1 MGDGLDNETLAV
13 KIRRGDGDRK
23 ELLEELWRN
32 NERLVHKIVH
42 GLTGLDSWKA
52 EDREDFEDMEQ
63 QAFIGIM
70 EAASTFNEHQG
81 VKFFTW
87 AAQYI
92 RKSIYQYHDNGGCR
106 VRIPAYLRRR
116 LKLYAREKALL
127 EDGGKLK
134 ALPDDVMDKMG
145 LTPAARKSLIDAMQT
160 ASVFS
165 LDEYLENRTGDAQSL
180 LETLA
185 GSEDVEG
192 AATRTVYY
200 RELHETMRSA
210 LSRLPECERKIVTF
224 VYYQGYSPNHVARVM
239 GCSRQNIDQ
248 RLKNA
253 YVHLRHGKYGREL
266 ASFL

>member
-13 KIRRGDGDRK
+13 KIRCGDGDRK

-52 EDREDFEDMEQ
+52 EDRQDFEDMEQ
-63 QAFIGIM
+63 QAFIGIT
-70 EAASTFNEHQG
+70 EAAGSFDEGQG

-87 AAQYI
+87 AAPYI
-92 RKSIYQYHDNGGCR
+92 KKSIYQYHDSGGYR

-116 LKLYAREKALL
+116 MKLYAKEKALM
-127 EDGGKLK
+127 EGAGQRNIS
-134 ALPDDVMDKMG
+134 PDEIMDRMG
-145 LTPAARKSLIDAMQT
+145 LVPAARKSLMDAMQ
-160 ASVFS
+160 AAFVSS
-165 LDEYLENRTGDAQSL
+165 LDETIENRDGDRQSL
-180 LETLA
+180 LDTLA
-185 GSEDVEG
+185 GDGDMAGE
-192 AATRTVYY
+192 VYY
-200 RELHETMRSA
+200 RELHDTMRSA
-210 LSRLPECERKIVTF
+210 LSRLPEREREIVTA
-224 VYYQGYSPNHVARVM
+224 VYYQGHSPNYVARVM

-253 YVHLRHGKYGREL
+253 YVHLRHGKYGRKL

>member
-1 MGDGLDNETLAV
+1 MGDGLDNEILAV

-32 NERLVHKIVH
+32 NKRLIHKIVH
-42 GLTGLDSWKA
+42 QLTGLDSWKA
-52 EDREDFEDMEQ
+52 EDWEDFEDMEQ

-87 AAQYI
+87 AAPYI
-92 RKSIYQYHDNGGCR
+92 KKSIYQYHDNGGYR

-116 LKLYAREKALL
+116 MKLYTKEKALM
-127 EDGGKLK
+127 ECAGQRNIP
-134 ALPDDVMDKMG
+134 PDEIMDKIG
-145 LTPAARKSLIDAMQT
+145 LTPAARKSLMDAMQ
-160 ASVFS
+160 AAFVSS
-165 LDEYLENRTGDAQSL
+165 LDEAIENRDGDSQSL
-180 LETLA
+180 LETLTSGRDMEA
-185 GSEDVEG
+185 DVI
-192 AATRTVYY
+192 RTVYY
-200 RELHETMRSA
+200 RELHDTMRFA
-210 LSRLPECERKIVTF
+210 LSRLPKGERDIITA
-224 VYYQGYSPNHVARVM
+224 VYYQGHSPNHVARIM